1 MSHLFSYVRHV
12 KEKRLV
18 LWSVLKQ
25 MVFFFCI
32 LHSWG
37 FLHLN
42 DMSMEVPV
50 VKPAHHES
58 RIQGEEDEEEP
69 DGGCLH
75 YEAQKSGRLRHPTG
89 LRGVPQSIV

>member
-1 MSHLFSYVRHV
+1 MSFLFSYVRHV

-18 LWSVLKQ
+18 LWSVPC
-25 MVFFFCI
+25 FFFCI

-50 VKPAHHES
+50 VIVEHHES

-75 YEAQKSGRLRHPTG
+75 YEAQKVGSRHPTG